1 MVLMTLVG
9 PWIQIILSISFNL
22 CLSDVYERKNSET
35 NGITGHMNMKYCQ
48 YNATKCMGIC

>member
-9 PWIQIILSISFNL
+9 PLIQIILSISFNL

-48 YNATKCMGIC
+48 YNATKCMDIC